1 MKDENIFESV
11 QFINEGVLGFLAG
24 CVLVN
29 ISLPIIL
36 IGIVLAVSSIGS
48 ADSRSKIKKELEK
61 ALKERKELS
70 VLKDKMKNDVSIITP
85 DELSKYVNISDKDL
99 SIIKDNDVTVM
110 AIFDKKNKIIAYCLV
125 DTKGK
130 MLAYGYTIVD
140 KSIGT
145 SEVVNKY
152 IRALFELKIG
162 VVGEGIKYFVKNP
175 SYFINMKSKD
185 EKELE
190 RKATY
195 LSKEE
200 AEKIYK
206 ILQKFANDIYKMLVE
221 SKIQGMT
228 VHRPAKFE
236 RYDGFYIDIVND
248 IVNVNF
254 KDSNTE
260 NKETR
265 NKLKGILDNVMK
277 KLGFEQHG
285 EYYKSNDDRYK
296 YIYVDLDYVEEND
309 DEDYGTYWYV
319 SICCTRKLNYK

>member
-36 IGIVLAVSSIGS
+36 IGVALAVSSIES
-48 ADSRSKIKKELEK
+48 ADSRGKIKKELAK

-85 DELSKYVNISDKDL
+85 DELSKYINISNKDL

-190 RKATY
+190 SKASY
-195 LSKEE
+195 LPKEE

-206 ILQKFANDIYKMLVE
+206 TLQKLAYDIYKMLVE
-221 SKIQGMT
+221 SKIQDMS
-228 VHRPAKFE
+228 VHKPAKFE
-236 RYDGFYIDIVND
+236 RYDGFYIDIVSD
-248 IVNVNF
+248 IENVNF
-254 KDSNTE
+254 ADSNNE
-260 NKETR
+260 DKETR
-265 NKLKGILDNVMK
+265 NKLKGILNNAMK
-277 KLGFEQHG
+277 KLGFEQYG
-285 EYYKSNDDRYK
+285 EVYKSNDDKYK

-309 DEDYGTYWYV
+309 DEEYGGWYI